1 MSNEEN
7 FPKMLAVAVIV
18 LDEDNNILLHPRDK
32 EPDQG
37 KWQYVAGYVQPGEL
51 LKDTAVR
58 KLKEK
63 LNITEVDSLE
73 FTGKYYDDLNRHPGT
88 YCIPLLFIA
97 RVRQENVSAPESA
110 KWFTP
115 QEVSKL
121 DLALDNKE
129 ILIDLKL
136 I

>member
-1 MSNEEN
+1 MNDLEN
-7 FPKMLAVAVIV
+7 FPKMLAVAVVV
-18 LDEDNNILLHPRDK
+18 LDGDNNILLHPRDK

-37 KWQYVAGYVQPGEL
+37 KWQYVAGYVQPGER
-51 LKDTAVR
+51 LKDTAQR

-63 LNITEVDSLE
+63 LNITELDSIE

-97 RVRQENVSAPESA
+97 RVQRENVSTPEPA
-110 KWFTP
+110 QWFTP
-115 QEVSKL
+115 EEAAEL
-121 DLALDNKE
+121 DLALDNKK
-129 ILIDLKL
+129 ILADLQL